1 MKKTQVLALA
11 LLRRNC
17 RLVTGVVVGS
27 HSFGLNWNRVEAF
40 ALQYE
45 MHASSYQRDIA
56 TAQQVSK
63 TSGTP
68 AEKAEQWTESAKQT
82 AQSACDKTA
91 DVALSA
97 RDKTANLTQST
108 QSKSA
113 DASHSTRES
122 AQHGQEQTAGFL
134 GQQTGESVKNM
145 AQGAFDGVK
154 NSLGMNEKK

>member
-1 MKKTQVLALA
+1 MQ
-11 LLRRNC
+11 
-17 RLVTGVVVGS
+17 
-27 HSFGLNWNRVEAF
+27 
-40 ALQYE
+40 
-45 MHASSYQRDIA
+45 
-56 TAQQVSK
+56 
-63 TSGTP
+63 
-68 AEKAEQWTESAKQT
+68 EKAEQWTESAKQT

-134 GQQTGESVKNM
+134 GQVKCIVTLLYLFIQLLNQKYNLITKLIFQFNWR
-145 AQGAFDGVK
+145 ADR
-154 NSLGMNEKK
+154 

>member
-1 MKKTQVLALA
+1 MSQQ
-11 LLRRNC
+11 
-17 RLVTGVVVGS
+17 
-27 HSFGLNWNRVEAF
+27 SFNAGQTRG
-40 ALQYE
+40 
-45 MHASSYQRDIA
+45 HAQ
-56 TAQQVSK
+56 
-63 TSGTP
+63 
-68 AEKAEQWTESAKQT
+68 EKAEQWTESAKQT

-134 GQQTGESVKNM
+134 GQQKYNFTTKMIFQLIGEQTGESVKNM